1 MLKTPVD
8 FFKPPAGAV
17 SYSDLRKATSAARSA
32 AASPPRRSRAPAP
45 SPPCSSIA
53 CSSVAARPSWR
64 KCSAPRRSSSGSVRK
79 SAGVARPRQMSARP
93 AHVVQE
99 EVGVG
104 GERPVSQRRHGAGP
118 GAERR
123 DVAGRAPYL
132 GKEVAAAP
140 PVLAELQRRRRREEA
155 DEVVGEV

>member
-1 MLKTPVD
+1 MS
-8 FFKPPAGAV
+8 
-17 SYSDLRKATSAARSA
+17 SYRGLFSGRY
-32 AASPPRRSRAPAP
+32 PMRRF
-45 SPPCSSIA
+45 
-53 CSSVAARPSWR
+53 AARPA
-64 KCSAPRRSSSGSVRK
+64 SASGTPSSVLERGRPPVVEEMLGAAQVEQRLRAEVRRGGEAEADVGQ
-79 SAGVARPRQMSARP
+79 AGP
-93 AHVVQE
+93 HVVQE

-155 DEVVGEV
+155 REVVGEV